1 MNAVFRTF
9 LANGN
14 DPLSASELGAKLNRP
29 PSLLLRVLVQGRAY
43 NGVKPINPS

>member
-14 DPLSASELGAKLNRP
+14 APLTAVELGSRLNRP
-29 PSLLLRVLVQGRAY
+29 PSLLLRVLGQGRVY
-43 NGVKPINPS
+43 NGVRPLVPS